1 MVSSPGG
8 VFGKCSFCVT
18 KTAPVQHQQR
28 PLEVILST
36 RPERSY
42 VFLDDNFFCLCRVGK
57 NLFQCPG
64 NRQAV
69 SIPAGAGSEDYA
81 EKADGTS
88 GIWKIG

>member
-1 MVSSPGG
+1 M
-8 VFGKCSFCVT
+8 
-18 KTAPVQHQQR
+18 
-28 PLEVILST
+28 
-36 RPERSY
+36 
-42 VFLDDNFFCLCRVGK
+42 GK

-69 SIPAGAGSEDYA
+69 SVPAGAGSADYA